1 VALIACRS
9 HFVALRVA
17 WISVPAGIALL
28 FGVFFI
34 PVFVLLLWVLIVS
47 VVMLVRAWRP
57 ARPAEPTATPIA

>member
-28 FGVFFI
+28 FGVS
-34 PVFVLLLWVLIVS
+34 VFVLLLWVLIVS